1 MITIRIPLALALLL
15 ASLAL
20 VASAQSPNQTT
31 PQGKI
36 VALVIGVSK
45 YQKLGGGQQ
54 LQFADRDA
62 SLIAEALKK
71 SGVDAANLRL
81 LAAQEA
87 TIAAIKSAIGNW
99 LARTAGVDDTA
110 IIFFSGHG
118 FFEQEFGEA
127 YLLAADSDVKEP
139 FATALSLDEI
149 KQALSKRVHARR
161 VLLITDAMRRDF
173 FDPDSNNPPA
183 SAFLQAFD
191 QLAAARAGLSVIA
204 ASSAGEFSREGQ
216 RWNGQGVFA
225 KHLAAALMTGQYI
238 DRNNDGLLT
247 ADELVDVLSP
257 LVAEDTA
264 NKQHVWHSN
273 TALAQIA
280 IASISRN
287 GRGVGNRES
296 PVTKSETPASTVAS
310 ATTQPETASSKP
322 AVNPP
327 QPETQPAQTQPAQT
341 VLKAPVA
348 AARPRD
354 ADVAAV
360 SPPTENAPASPP
372 TKSGMVAGQ
381 KPNGVAPVIRK
392 TESPAEVISAPP
404 AGKVI
409 ARTATTA
416 KPPVAAPSPAPVA
429 STRSPINAPPATTAV
444 PPGENINQPSVATST
459 NPDPAGNLTPP
470 PRPVTSLPKLGEV
483 AGASSRGVESV
494 APAAPPLAARMEAA
508 PSPLILQLEAAIS
521 AKNLLEPR
529 NASAWDIYQR
539 LAADPATASDAVR
552 LRPALADALIA
563 AGRAIVGGE
572 VCSDSIADRVDDF
585 RRAGQMLAR
594 ARSLRPEN
602 TEITALEKLSAAQ
615 ALIALQFYDE
625 AERALTPLQT
635 MKLAAVDNAMGLVY
649 QGKLD
654 NYRAERA
661 FKRAAEID
669 PNWAAPHY
677 NLALL
682 YRGQQNEG
690 ALAELEQAAALDA
703 RNPLMLVALGDEY
716 FAKQQWPRAAESYRK
731 AIIIK
736 PNDDSLHTKLG
747 HALYSQ
753 GLQTE
758 ANREYQKAREL
769 RNHQ

>member
-1 MITIRIPLALALLL
+1 MTSIRIPLAFALLL

-71 SGVDAANLRL
+71 GGVDAANLRL

-87 TIAAIKSAIGNW
+87 TIAAVKSAIGNW
-99 LARTAGVDDTA
+99 LARTAGADDTV

-139 FATALSLDEI
+139 FATALSLEEI
-149 KQALSKRVHARR
+149 KQALTKRVHARR
-161 VLLITDAMRRDF
+161 VLLITDALRRDF
-173 FDPDSNNPPA
+173 FDPDSNNAPA
-183 SAFLQAFD
+183 NAFLQAFD
-191 QLAAARAGLSVIA
+191 QLAASRAGLSVIA

-273 TALAQIA
+273 TALTQIA

-287 GRGVGNRES
+287 GQAAGTRES
-296 PVTKSETPASTVAS
+296 PVNNPTTPASTVAN
-310 ATTQPETASSKP
+310 ATPHSETAAIKP
-322 AVNPP
+322 AVTSPP
-327 QPETQPAQTQPAQT
+327 PENKPAQT

-348 AARPRD
+348 AAGTRE
-354 ADVAAV
+354 ASVVAV
-360 SPPTENAPASPP
+360 SPPTEGAPASPP
-372 TKSGMVAGQ
+372 TKSGVVAGQ

-392 TESPAEVISAPP
+392 TESPTEVISGQPASKVTARSEPP
-404 AGKVI
+404 
-409 ARTATTA
+409 A
-416 KPPVAAPSPAPVA
+416 KPPTATPSSAPVVSA
-429 STRSPINAPPATTAV
+429 RSPINPPPSTTAV
-444 PPGENINQPSVATST
+444 PPGENINQPSVAAST

-470 PRPVTSLPKLGEV
+470 PRPMASLPKLGEV
-483 AGASSRGVESV
+483 AAAPSRGSESV

-539 LAADPATASDAVR
+539 LAADPSTASEAAR

-563 AGRAIVGGE
+563 AGRAIVAGA

-602 TEITALEKLSAAQ
+602 TEISALEKLSAAQ

-625 AERALTPLQT
+625 AERALAPLQT
-635 MKLAAVDNAMGLVY
+635 VKLAAVDNAMGLVY

-682 YRGQQNEG
+682 FRSQQNEG

-703 RNPLMLVALGDEY
+703 GNPLMLVALGDEY

-731 AIIIK
+731 AISIK

>member
-1 MITIRIPLALALLL
+1 MISIRIPLVLALLL

-31 PQGKI
+31 PQGKT

-62 SLIAEALKK
+62 SLIADALKK
-71 SGVDAANLRL
+71 GGVDAANLRL

-87 TIAAIKSAIGNW
+87 TIAAVKSALGNW
-99 LARTAGVDDTA
+99 LARTAGTDDTV

-149 KQALSKRVHARR
+149 KQALNKRVHARR
-161 VLLITDAMRRDF
+161 VLLITDALRRDF
-173 FDPDSNNPPA
+173 FDPDSNNSPA
-183 SAFLQAFD
+183 NAFLQSFD
-191 QLAAARAGLSVIA
+191 QLAASRAGLSVIA

-287 GRGVGNRES
+287 GQAAGTRES
-296 PVTKSETPASTVAS
+296 SVNKAATLASTVAN
-310 ATTQPETASSKP
+310 ATTPSETSGIKP

-327 QPETQPAQTQPAQT
+327 LPENKPAQT
-341 VLKAPVA
+341 VLKAPIA
-348 AARPRD
+348 AAGTRE
-354 ADVAAV
+354 ASVVAV
-360 SPPTENAPASPP
+360 SPPAEGAPARPP
-372 TKSGMVAGQ
+372 TKSGAVAGQ
-381 KPNGVAPVIRK
+381 KTNGVAPVIRK
-392 TESPAEVISAPP
+392 TESPAEVISGPP
-404 AGKVI
+404 ADKVI
-409 ARTATTA
+409 ARTETPA
-416 KPPVAAPSPAPVA
+416 KPPVATSSPAPMA
-429 STRSPINAPPATTAV
+429 SVRSPINAPPATTTV
-444 PPGENINQPSVATST
+444 PPGETINQPSLATST

-470 PRPVTSLPKLGEV
+470 PRPMASLPKLGEV
-483 AGASSRGVESV
+483 AAAPSRGADAV

-508 PSPLILQLEAAIS
+508 PSPLILQLEVAIS
-521 AKNLLEPR
+521 AKNLLEPG
-529 NASAWDIYQR
+529 NVSAWDLYQR
-539 LAADPATASDAVR
+539 LAADPSTASEAAR
-552 LRPALADALIA
+552 LRPALVDALIA
-563 AGRAIVGGE
+563 AGRAIVAGE

-625 AERALTPLQT
+625 AERALAPLQT
-635 MKLAAVDNAMGLVY
+635 VRLAAVDNAMGLVH

-682 YRGQQNEG
+682 YRSQQNEG

-703 RNPLMLVALGDEY
+703 MNPAMLVALGDEY

-758 ANREYQKAREL
+758 ANHEYQKAREL
-769 RNHQ
+769 RNRQQ